1 MPSKVSDRLEI
12 RLIVTVGL
20 GLLVF
25 SIVAGMITYAWS
37 YQNQIEQA
45 NSQQQ
50 QLVRTIQ
57 AQAEVA
63 AFARNSVIGQGVLEG
78 LMGNPAIRAARIEA
92 EPAFKLENGLI
103 DPAEFAK
110 GRIYPLL
117 SPIGTGEEVGR
128 LIVVQNAPYVGKQ
141 AARYALTITM
151 LMLLQVL
158 VAASIISAVF
168 RQMMINPI
176 IRLAKTMRSIQAG
189 GSERVEIDRKH
200 TRDEIGLLARSANDI
215 LDTAQLAVEEVNEQ
229 RNEIEKMAAR
239 ELDSVKKS
247 LVQSQENLARSEAK
261 ATLSTL
267 VTSVS
272 HELNSP
278 IGNSLLTAGT
288 LADNARDFQHA
299 FDTGKMKRADL
310 SNFLVSSHDGTGL
323 LLRNL
328 KRAEELL
335 KNFRQVASDQ
345 ASEQR
350 REFDLADVISE
361 IIYTLTPSLKRYP
374 HSICNEIP
382 KGIVMD
388 SQPGPLG
395 QVVINLINNAY
406 LHAFENRTDGIVS
419 MRAEVLDNK
428 VKLIIYDNGCGVTKE
443 ILAQMFEPFFST
455 KIGKGGTGL
464 GMAIVKNLV
473 CKTLGGSIDVSSTV
487 GVGTRFDIFLPLKI
501 EDAMATISTIS
512 TI

>member
-1 MPSKVSDRLEI
+1 MSSKVSERLEF

-20 GLLVF
+20 GLLAF
-25 SIVAGMITYAWS
+25 SVIAGMITYAWS
-37 YQNQIEQA
+37 YQNQLEQA
-45 NSQQQ
+45 NIMQQ
-50 QLVRTIQ
+50 QLVGTIQ

-63 AFARNSVIGQGVLEG
+63 AFARNSVIGQGVIEG
-78 LMGNPAIRAARIEA
+78 LMGNPSIRAVRIEA
-92 EPAFKLENGLI
+92 EPAFKLESGVV
-103 DPAEFAK
+103 DPAMYAK
-110 GRIYPLL
+110 GNIYSLR
-117 SPIGTGEEVGR
+117 SPTGTGEEVGR
-128 LIVVQNAPYVGKQ
+128 LIVVQNAPYVGNQ
-141 AARYALTITM
+141 AARYALTLTV

-176 IRLAKTMRSIQAG
+176 IRLARSMRAIQAG
-189 GSERVEIDRKH
+189 GPERVVIDQKH
-200 TRDEIGLLARSANDI
+200 TLDEIGLLARSTNEI
-215 LDTAQLAVEEVNEQ
+215 LATAQIAVDEVKQQ
-229 RNEIEKMAAR
+229 RNEIEMMATR

-247 LVQSQENLARSEAK
+247 LLQSQENLARSEAK

-267 VTSVS
+267 VTNVS

-288 LADNARDFQHA
+288 LADHTHDFQVS
-299 FDTGKMKRADL
+299 FETGKMKRADL
-310 SNFLVSSHDGTGL
+310 TGFLSSMSDGTRL

-335 KNFRQVASDQ
+335 KNFRQVAADQ

-350 REFDLADVISE
+350 REFDLAAVIQE
-361 IIYTLTPSLKRYP
+361 IIYTLTPSLKRHP
-374 HSICNEIP
+374 HRIEIEIP
-382 KGIVMD
+382 EGIVMD

-406 LHAFENRTDGIVS
+406 LHAFENRSDGIVIIA
-419 MRAEVLDNK
+419 AELIGDK
-428 VKLIIYDNGCGVTKE
+428 VKLVISDNGCGVTKE

-455 KIGKGGTGL
+455 KIGAGGTGL

-473 CKTLGGSIDVSSTV
+473 SKTLGGSIEAHSTV
-487 GVGTRFDIFLPLKI
+487 GIGTSFDILLPLRI
-501 EDAMATISTIS
+501 PDNS
-512 TI
+512 

>member
-1 MPSKVSDRLEI
+1 MPRKVSERLEI

-20 GLLVF
+20 GLLAF
-25 SIVAGMITYAWS
+25 SVIAGVITYVWS

-45 NSQQQ
+45 QTTQQ
-50 QLVRTIQ
+50 QLVSTIQ

-63 AFARNSVIGQGVLEG
+63 AFARNSVIAQGVLEG
-78 LMGNPAIRAARIEA
+78 LMGNPSIRAVRIQA
-92 EPAFKLENGLI
+92 EPGFKLENGVV
-103 DPAEFAK
+103 DPALYAK
-110 GRIYPLL
+110 GSIYILR
-117 SPIGTGEEVGR
+117 SPIGTGEEIGR
-128 LIVVQNAPYVGKQ
+128 LIVVQNAPYVGNQ
-141 AARYALTITM
+141 AARYALTLTL
-151 LMLLQVL
+151 LMILQVL
-158 VAASIISAVF
+158 VAASIISAVL

-176 IRLAKTMRSIQAG
+176 IRLARSMRAIQAG
-189 GSERVEIDRKH
+189 GSERVEIDQKH
-200 TRDEIGLLARSANDI
+200 TLDEIGLLARSTNEI
-215 LDTAQLAVEEVNEQ
+215 LATAQMAIDEVKQQ
-229 RNEIEKMAAR
+229 RNEIEIMATR

-247 LVQSQENLARSEAK
+247 LLQSQENLARSEAK

-288 LADNARDFQHA
+288 LFDYTREFQTS
-299 FDTGKMKRADL
+299 FETGSMKRANLTGFL
-310 SNFLVSSHDGTGL
+310 SDMSNGTNL

-335 KNFRQVASDQ
+335 KNFRQVAADQ

-350 REFDLADVISE
+350 REFDLAEVIQE

-374 HSICNEIP
+374 HHIRIEIP

-406 LHAFENRTDGIVS
+406 LHAFENRSDGIVN
-419 MRAEVLDNK
+419 MTAEVIGDR
-428 VKLIIYDNGCGVTKE
+428 VKLVVSDNGCGVTKE

-455 KIGKGGTGL
+455 KIGEGGTGL

-473 CKTLGGSIDVSSTV
+473 NKTLGGSIEVHSTV
-487 GVGTRFDIFLPLKI
+487 GLGTRFDIFLPLKI
-501 EDAMATISTIS
+501 PENT
-512 TI
+512 

>member
-1 MPSKVSDRLEI
+1 MPSKVSERLEI
-12 RLIVTVGL
+12 RLIVTVGS
-20 GLLVF
+20 GLLAF
-25 SIVAGMITYAWS
+25 SVIAGMFTYAWS
-37 YQNQIEQA
+37 YQNQLEQA
-45 NSQQQ
+45 NLLQQ
-50 QLVRTIQ
+50 QLVRTVQ

-63 AFARNSVIGQGVLEG
+63 AFARNSEVAQGVLEG
-78 LMGNPAIRAARIEA
+78 LVGNPSIRAVRIEA
-92 EPAFKLENGLI
+92 EPAFKLDNGAI
-103 DPAEFAK
+103 DPALYAK
-110 GRIYPLL
+110 GTIYPLH

-128 LIVVQNAPYVGKQ
+128 LIVVQNAPYVGEQ
-141 AARYALTITM
+141 AARYALTLTL

-176 IRLAKTMRSIQAG
+176 IRLARAMRAIQAG
-189 GSERVEIDRKH
+189 GSGRVEVDKKH
-200 TRDEIGLLARSANDI
+200 TLDEIGLLARSTNEI
-215 LDTAQLAVEEVNEQ
+215 LTTAQMAIDEVKHQ
-229 RNEIEKMAAR
+229 RNEIEVMATR
-239 ELDSVKKS
+239 ELDSVKKR
-247 LVQSQENLARSEAK
+247 LHQSQENLARSEAK

-288 LADNARDFQHA
+288 LADHTHDFQA
-299 FDTGKMKRADL
+299 SFETGKMKRADL
-310 SNFLVSSHDGTGL
+310 TGFLLNMNDGTSL

-350 REFDLADVISE
+350 REFDLAEVIQE
-361 IIYTLTPSLKRYP
+361 IIYTLTPSLKRFP
-374 HSICNEIP
+374 HKICIEIP

-395 QVVINLINNAY
+395 QILINLVNNAY
-406 LHAFENRTDGIVS
+406 LHAFEHRSDGVVNVS
-419 MRAEVLDNK
+419 AEVIGDK
-428 VKLIIYDNGCGVTKE
+428 VKLIISDNGCGVTQE
-443 ILAQMFEPFFST
+443 VLAKMFEPFFST

-473 CKTLGGSIDVSSTV
+473 SKTLGGSIEVQSTV
-487 GVGTRFDIFLPLKI
+487 GVGTHFEILLPLKI
-501 EDAMATISTIS
+501 PIDA
-512 TI
+512 

>member
-1 MPSKVSDRLEI
+1 MPSKVSERLEI

-20 GLLVF
+20 GLLAF
-25 SIVAGMITYAWS
+25 SAVAGILTYAWS
-37 YQNQIEQA
+37 YQNQLKQA
-45 NSQQQ
+45 NIMQQ

-78 LMGNPAIRAARIEA
+78 LMGNPSIRAVRIEA
-92 EPAFKLENGLI
+92 EPAFKLENGAV
-103 DPAEFAK
+103 DAAMYAK
-110 GRIYPLL
+110 GSVYSLH

-128 LIVVQNAPYVGKQ
+128 LIVVQNGPYVSGQ
-141 AARYALTITM
+141 AARYALTLTL

-176 IRLAKTMRSIQAG
+176 IRLARSMRAIQAG
-189 GSERVEIDRKH
+189 GSARVDIDRKH
-200 TRDEIGLLARSANDI
+200 TFDEIGLLARSTNEI
-215 LDTAQLAVEEVNEQ
+215 LATAQMAIDEVKQQ
-229 RNEIEKMAAR
+229 RNEIEKMATR

-247 LVQSQENLARSEAK
+247 LLQSQENLARSEAK

-288 LADNARDFQHA
+288 LADHTHDFQISFNA
-299 FDTGKMKRADL
+299 GSMKRAHLTGFL
-310 SNFLVSSHDGTGL
+310 SDMNDGTNL

-335 KNFRQVASDQ
+335 KNFRQVAADQ

-350 REFDLADVISE
+350 REFDLAEVVQE

-374 HSICNEIP
+374 HSIRMEIP

-406 LHAFENRTDGIVS
+406 LHAFENRSDGVVS
-419 MRAEVLDNK
+419 MAAEVIADQ
-428 VKLIIYDNGCGVTKE
+428 VKLSISDNGCGVTKE
-443 ILAQMFEPFFST
+443 ILAKMFEPFFST
-455 KIGKGGTGL
+455 KIGAGGTGL

-473 CKTLGGSIDVSSTV
+473 SKTLGGSIEIHSTV
-487 GVGTRFDIFLPLKI
+487 NIGTRFDILLPLKI
-501 EDAMATISTIS
+501 SDHA
-512 TI
+512 